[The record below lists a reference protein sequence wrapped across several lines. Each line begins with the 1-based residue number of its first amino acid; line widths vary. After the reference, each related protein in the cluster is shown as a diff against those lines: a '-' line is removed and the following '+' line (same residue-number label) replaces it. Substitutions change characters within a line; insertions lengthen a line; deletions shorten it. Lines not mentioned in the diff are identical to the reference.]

1 MLGGSA
7 IFYEEQI
14 WDFKEEREGMREG
27 KSARGRE
34 KHPPGWLGRSR
45 ERGAAAPPGGR
56 SSAAEGRAALRVGQ
70 AKLGPLGA
78 ATSGEGTQLIHTR
91 RT

>member
-34 KHPPGWLGRSR
+34 R
-45 ERGAAAPPGGR
+45 EP
-56 SSAAEGRAALRVGQ
+56 E
-70 AKLGPLGA
+70 
-78 ATSGEGTQLIHTR
+78 
-91 RT
+91 